1 MLTKSYTFITKEVTA
16 EQIWKLMAD
25 VNNWKRWDSSV
36 DFSELH
42 GEFKMGTFFTLK
54 PKGAPKVKIELVE
67 VRPNSYFKD
76 FTSFPFAKMYGEH
89 SYESTPEGLKLTI
102 TMSISGPLA
111 FLWNKIVMKD
121 IVSHLPEDIRLQISE
136 AKKL

>member
-1 MLTKSYTFITKEVTA
+1 
-16 EQIWKLMAD
+16 
-25 VNNWKRWDSSV
+25 
-36 DFSELH
+36 
-42 GEFKMGTFFTLK
+42 MGTFFTLK
-54 PKGAPKVKIELVE
+54 PTGAPKVKIELVE

-136 AKKL
+136 AKNYE